1 MYLDI
6 RFSTNKNGEKTPNAV
21 LRKSVRING
30 KVTHKDFGYMSGLSL
45 ATLHAIRDVIKA
57 ENKSA
62 SKKADKQCGDEEI
75 L

>member
-6 RFSTNKNGEKTPNAV
+6 RFSTNKNGEKIPNAV
-21 LRKSVRING
+21 LRKSIRKNG
-30 KVTHKDFGYMSGLSL
+30 KVTHQDFGYMSGLSL
-45 ATLHAIRDVIKA
+45 TTLQAIRNAIKA

-62 SKKADKQCGDEEI
+62 PKKTEKQSSNAES